1 MMAYVA
7 AHSKTIDQVGINALL
22 AVSLM
27 ISLRVGQLALAQVA
41 FMGIAAY
48 AGSLGAITFGWNL
61 PVSMLAGAACA
72 MSAAALLAL
81 PTVRLRGVFLAIA
94 TVGFGEVARII
105 EINLPITGGA
115 EGLANIPNDANTAW
129 IYGTLA
135 VALGALFAFGRAR
148 WVLAFDA
155 VREDEIAAR
164 GCGID
169 VSRVR
174 FAALVAGGAIA
185 GFAGVL
191 YAHANFFITPG
202 DFGFARMEQVL
213 VYSVVGGTTSALGS
227 ALGAAVMTVLP
238 EAIRFLHDYR
248 DITTG
253 LLLLGF
259 IIFVPRGLAG
269 LWQRA

>member
-1 MMAYVA
+1 MIAYLA
-7 AHSKTIDQVGINALL
+7 AHSKTIDQIGINALL

-61 PVSMLAGAACA
+61 PLSMIVGGVCA
-72 MSAAALLAL
+72 MAAAALLAL
-81 PTVRLRGVFLAIA
+81 PTARLRGVFLAIA

-105 EINLPITGGA
+105 EINLPVTGGA
-115 EGLANIPNDANTAW
+115 EGLSNIPNDANTAW
-129 IYGTLA
+129 IYGTL
-135 VALGALFAFGRAR
+135 VMALAGFFAFGRSR
-148 WVLAFDA
+148 WMLSFDA
-155 VREDEIAAR
+155 VREDEVAAR

-169 VSRVR
+169 VGAVR
-174 FAALVAGGAIA
+174 FGALVAGGAIA

-191 YAHANFFITPG
+191 YAHANYFITPG
-202 DFGFARMEQVL
+202 DFGFGRMEQVL

-227 ALGAAVMTVLP
+227 ALGAAAMTILP
-238 EAIRFLHDYR
+238 EAIRFLSDYR

-253 LLLLGF
+253 ALLLGF
-259 IIFVPRGLAG
+259 IIFAPRGLAG